1 MNKKLVIHMGI
12 LLVMILITIGSWS
25 RANARAEQAKKDV
38 EEAYMNDEYAE
49 TDLSGES
56 DRTADVMVATAIPFG
71 ITVLYAGILGVIY
84 FLPAAVE
91 KVSEEV
97 YGSTEE
103 VDEDGM
109 HDARAAF
116 AKGEFTE
123 AIRLYREF
131 WEEDKSN
138 RFPIVEIAKIQHD
151 NLESPSLAVDTL
163 KEALESND
171 WRENDAAFFMFRIAD
186 IYENDLEQHEGAIRI
201 LRQVIEEL
209 PGSRHAANATHK
221 LRELGAI

>member
-1 MNKKLVIHMGI
+1 MNKKLLIHMGI
-12 LLVMILITIGSWS
+12 LLVLILITIGSWV
-25 RANARAEQAKKDV
+25 RANAKAEQAKKDA
-38 EEAYMNDEYAE
+38 EEAYMNDEYSE
-49 TDLSGES
+49 TYLGDDA
-56 DRTADVMVATAIPFG
+56 DRTADVMVATAIPFMV
-71 ITVLYAGILGVIY
+71 TVLYAGILGVIY
-84 FLPAAVE
+84 FLPAAVDR
-91 KVSEEV
+91 VSEEV

-123 AIRLYREF
+123 AIRLYREV
-131 WEEDKSN
+131 WQQDKAN
-138 RFPIVEIAKIQHD
+138 RFPIVEVAKIQHD
-151 NLESPSLAVDTL
+151 NLDSPSLAVDTL

-186 IYENDLEQHEGAIRI
+186 IYEQDLEQHEGAIQI

-209 PGSRHAANATHK
+209 PRSRHAANATHK

>member
-1 MNKKLVIHMGI
+1 MDKKLLIHMGI
-12 LLVMILITIGSWS
+12 LLVMIIVTIGSYS
-25 RANARAEQAKKDV
+25 RASAKAEQAKKDA
-38 EEAYMNDEYAE
+38 EEAYMNDDYAE
-49 TDLSGES
+49 TYIDGEA
-56 DRTADVMVATAIPFG
+56 DRTGDVMIATAIPFM

-84 FLPAAVE
+84 FLPAAVD

-97 YGSTEE
+97 YGSTAEA
-103 VDEDGM
+103 DDDGM

-123 AIRLYREF
+123 AIRLYREV
-131 WEEDKSN
+131 WEEDKAN
-138 RFPIVEIAKIQHD
+138 RFPIVEVAKIQHD

-163 KEALESND
+163 REALESND

-186 IYENDLEQHEGAIRI
+186 IYENDLEQHDGAIQI
-201 LRQVIEEL
+201 LKQVIEEL

-221 LRELGAI
+221 LRELGGI